1 MLSFIAPVSLTLKAG
16 AGIHM
21 WDLQLKRLSG
31 LLYVG
36 CQSNSTSYRLSMRLV
51 GQYQYYTL

>member
-21 WDLQLKRLSG
+21 WDLQLKKLSG

-36 CQSNSTSYRLSMRLV
+36 CQSNATIYRLKMGLV
-51 GQYQYYTL
+51 G